1 MAGRFLGYCGFMF
14 NLDILRFIL
23 VYIFFFAP
31 FWKSILLSFVQP
43 LQISCAYLSTYM
55 LDISDRF
62 GSIDLPASSSLLSSF
77 ALIAQLVVVAAM
89 VVVVGIKS
97 ARISVGR
104 WQEEITIWAPF
115 GYCSVFFSLDL
126 TDVDNSTGIG
136 CYTNLIFWWL

>member
-1 MAGRFLGYCGFMF
+1 
-14 NLDILRFIL
+14 
-23 VYIFFFAP
+23 
-31 FWKSILLSFVQP
+31 
-43 LQISCAYLSTYM
+43 M

-104 WQEEITIWAPF
+104 WQEEITI
-115 GYCSVFFSLDL
+115 
-126 TDVDNSTGIG
+126 
-136 CYTNLIFWWL
+136 